1 MKGYRFID
9 EKGTFTIDMPENYS
23 YQYFP
28 VAGENGIKSL
38 LTSNLGGDSKVN
50 QDKSQLTAGLMWQ
63 RVTRSSKKYQL
74 QSKVTSFVPLDNN
87 VEIMHV
93 EITNIGKDSIGS
105 CVYATKV
112 RNRRLPDKVQKI
124 EVILGKME
132 G

>member
-38 LTSNLGGDSKVN
+38 LTPNLGGD
-50 QDKSQLTAGLMWQ
+50 
-63 RVTRSSKKYQL
+63 
-74 QSKVTSFVPLDNN
+74 SKVTSFVPLDNN

-105 CVYATKV
+105 CVYAAKV
-112 RNRRLPDKVQKI
+112 RNRRLA
-124 EVILGKME
+124 
-132 G
+132 

>member
-28 VAGENGIKSL
+28 VAGENGIKSS
-38 LTSNLGGDSKVN
+38 LTPNLGGDSK
-50 QDKSQLTAGLMWQ
+50 LTAGLMWQ

-105 CVYATKV
+105 CVYAAKV
-112 RNRRLPDKVQKI
+112 RNRRLA
-124 EVILGKME
+124 
-132 G
+132 

>member
-38 LTSNLGGDSKVN
+38 LTPNLGGD
-50 QDKSQLTAGLMWQ
+50 
-63 RVTRSSKKYQL
+63 
-74 QSKVTSFVPLDNN
+74 SKVTSFVPLDNN

-93 EITNIGKDSIGS
+93 IQKA
-105 CVYATKV
+105 V
-112 RNRRLPDKVQKI
+112 RLPVTAITLFIQPLSASVPVLSKSCLLCFS
-124 EVILGKME
+124 ILQVH
-132 G
+132 

>member
-38 LTSNLGGDSKVN
+38 LTPNLGGD
-50 QDKSQLTAGLMWQ
+50 
-63 RVTRSSKKYQL
+63 
-74 QSKVTSFVPLDNN
+74 SKVTSFVPLDNN
-87 VEIMHV
+87 VEIMYV

-105 CVYATKV
+105 CVYDTKV

>member
-28 VAGENGIKSL
+28 VAGENGIKSS
-38 LTSNLGGDSKVN
+38 LTPNLGGDSKVN

-105 CVYATKV
+105 CVYAAKV
-112 RNRRLPDKVQKI
+112 RNRRLA
-124 EVILGKME
+124 
-132 G
+132 

>member
-9 EKGTFTIDMPENYS
+9 ETGTFTIDMPENYS

-38 LTSNLGGDSKVN
+38 LTPNLGGD
-50 QDKSQLTAGLMWQ
+50 
-63 RVTRSSKKYQL
+63 
-74 QSKVTSFVPLDNN
+74 SKVTSFVPLDNN

-105 CVYATKV
+105 CVYDIKV
-112 RNRRLPDKVQKI
+112 RNRRLA
-124 EVILGKME
+124 
-132 G
+132 